1 MKYISLFLMAVVI
14 VAMPAIVKAA
24 NLLENPGFEI
34 EGMEGSN
41 RAAGWDIWMGER
53 LNEFKRSGSW
63 SLHSWAFD
71 GEGDGGAW
79 RAMSVSAGNKVSF
92 QGYLMSPKEGGYHT
106 SPLAGGAEA
115 FLEIEW
121 FQGETKLDSVK
132 SNILKGA
139 SDWKLYSVTGTAP
152 AGTDS
157 ARFVC
162 KIRTTPGSTGDI
174 YFDDLDVNIVTK

>member
-1 MKYISLFLMAVVI
+1 MKYIYPLLMAVVI
-14 VAMPAIVKAA
+14 VVMPAIAKAA
-24 NLLENPGFEI
+24 NLLENPGFEL
-34 EGMEGSN
+34 ENNVDSSK
-41 RAAGWDIWMGER
+41 AAEWDTWMGER
-53 LNEFKRSGSW
+53 LNEFQRSGNW

-79 RAMSVSAGNKVSF
+79 RAVPISSGTKVCF
-92 QGYLMSPKEGGYHT
+92 KGYLMSPKEGSYHK

-121 FQGETKLDSVK
+121 FEGETKLGSTK
-132 SNILKGA
+132 SDILKGA
-139 SDWKLYSVTGTAP
+139 SDWTLYAVTGTAP

-162 KIRTTPGSTGDI
+162 KVKTISGSSGDI
-174 YFDDLDVNIVTK
+174 YFDDLDVSIVTK